1 MSARKWNW
9 LFFGSSF
16 GDGVEEDEDE
26 GEDERGHLH
35 SCKPGPDSE
44 EMRRSSLGVSELLG
58 RK

>member
-1 MSARKWNW
+1 M
-9 LFFGSSF
+9 FFGSSF
-16 GDGVEEDEDE
+16 GDDVEEDEAE
-26 GEDERGHLH
+26 GEGEGGHLH